1 MTHPKIRW
9 GHLHVHHQ
17 GSSLQ
22 CLPASSAVTHLVPAS
37 LSGIKTSVVHISKP
51 HGYASPIIFNQT
63 HFLLSRCVLDYGKR
77 DGRGWDSKQQ
87 TSRLLARTLI
97 SEWVIPPEE
106 HHTFII
112 ILTADCLRLIMN
124 QQIQAAVLCLAASLL
139 GQSPACAPTAKVIL
153 VLSSQKVVI
162 KSREWAALLE
172 QTTMCND
179 APEEGRWQ
187 ELSQRQAREK

>member
-1 MTHPKIRW
+1 MFTTRAP
-9 GHLHVHHQ
+9 L
-17 GSSLQ
+17 SNASL
-22 CLPASSAVTHLVPAS
+22 LPQQLLTLSLP
-37 LSGIKTSVVHISKP
+37 LSGIKTSTVHTSKS
-51 HGYASPIIFNQT
+51 HGYGSPIIFNQT

-77 DGRGWDSKQQ
+77 DGRGWDSRQQ
-87 TSRLLARTLI
+87 TSRLPAQALI
-97 SEWVIPPEE
+97 SEWVIPSEE

-139 GQSPACAPTAKVIL
+139 GQSPACAPMAKVIL
-153 VLSSQKVVI
+153 VLSSQRVVI

-172 QTTMCND
+172 QTTMCDD